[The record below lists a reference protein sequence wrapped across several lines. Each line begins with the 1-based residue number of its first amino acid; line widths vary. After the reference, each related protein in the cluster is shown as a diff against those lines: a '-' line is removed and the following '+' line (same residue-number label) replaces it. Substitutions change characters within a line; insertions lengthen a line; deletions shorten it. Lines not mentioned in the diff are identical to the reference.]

1 VGVALLGTVFFG
13 AAARHS
19 LAAAFTHTAPCAA
32 GAFALCAL
40 LSLVLPG
47 TARTDEELS
56 AG

>member
-1 VGVALLGTVFFG
+1 VFFG

-19 LAAAFTHTAPCAA
+19 LAAAFTHTVPYAA
-32 GAFALCAL
+32 GAFALSAL

-47 TARTDEELS
+47 TARTDEELI